1 VLNNRSFSSASV
13 IESYPTTQKII
24 IPPNLKFD
32 PRSSFAPIEQ
42 QQQFKQPKRRQ
53 QRRPGEVS
61 PTKPLVESQKEE
73 ISEEE
78 LQGEQEEDEEVDV
91 VQYLTQPQ
99 QYFAIPLPD
108 RLKVPVHTFFTSSVS
123 VDTSSNLEG
132 TSSSSSSVTG
142 TLWLNETVFGLDP
155 IRVDLL
161 KRAVNYFRAK
171 KRGMR
176 TAKTKTISEVSGS
189 GKKVRKQKGELQN
202 F

>member
-1 VLNNRSFSSASV
+1 MEA
-13 IESYPTTQKII
+13 YPTTEKII

-42 QQQFKQPKRRQ
+42 QEQYKQQKRKQQYRRSSEVASTT
-53 QRRPGEVS
+53 RPE
-61 PTKPLVESQKEE
+61 EKEKS
-73 ISEEE
+73 SEEMLE
-78 LQGEQEEDEEVDV
+78 EQEESDDEEDL

-108 RLKVPVHTFFTSSVS
+108 RLKVPVHTFFTNAADAVSMDSSS
-123 VDTSSNLEG
+123 ILEE
-132 TSSSSSSVTG
+132 SASSSSVTG

-155 IRVDLL
+155 VRVDLL
-161 KRAVNYFRAK
+161 KRSVNYFRAK

-189 GKKVRKQKGELQN
+189 GAKVRKQKGA
-202 F
+202 